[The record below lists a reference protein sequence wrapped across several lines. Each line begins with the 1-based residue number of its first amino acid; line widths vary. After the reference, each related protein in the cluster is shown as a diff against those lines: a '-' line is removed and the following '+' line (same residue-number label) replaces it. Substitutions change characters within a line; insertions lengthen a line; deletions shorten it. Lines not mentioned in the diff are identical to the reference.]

1 MATRLRFGS
10 KLMEEALAELGRRDP
25 DLARAHRVCGTPAL
39 RQREPGF
46 ATLLNVIISQQLSTA
61 AARTIHGRLLAHAGP
76 PTPENFLGHDDK
88 ALRGIGF
95 SRQKIAYGRD
105 LALAVG
111 DGRLDLARIRRL
123 DDEAAIEAITSV
135 KGLGRWSAEM
145 YLLFALKR
153 HDIWPVDDLAVAVA
167 VQRVKGLR
175 GRPDRKRMLKLAEPW
190 RPWRSYAARLM
201 WHYYSNA
208 PLSSN
213 E

>member
-1 MATRLRFGS
+1 MAQRVRFGP
-10 KLMEEALAELGRRDP
+10 KLMEEAMAELGRRDA
-25 DLARAHRVCGTPAL
+25 DLAQAHRVSGTPDL
-39 RQREPGF
+39 RHRDPGF
-46 ATLLNVIISQQLSTA
+46 ATLLNVIVSQQLSTA
-61 AARTIHGRLLAHAGP
+61 SARAIHGRLVETLGM
-76 PTPENFLGHDDK
+76 PTPDGFLALEDA
-88 ALRGIGF
+88 ALRAIGF

-105 LALAVG
+105 LARAVG
-111 DGRLDLARIRRL
+111 DGRLDLETLPRLEDEEAIRC
-123 DDEAAIEAITSV
+123 ITSV

-153 HDIWPVDDLAVAVA
+153 PDIWPVDDLAVAAA

-175 GRPDRKRMLKLAEPW
+175 RRPDRKRMLRLAEPW

-208 PLSSN
+208 PLVQ